1 MITQFPSKEYDIS
14 LLISKSRL
22 PEDYVAYCK
31 KAFARS
37 LPNNVIIEEYNNIV
51 SAMIDNRELRFTIV
65 DVSQDACFR
74 TPAANAF
81 TAYNNRADQYMYGCT
96 DAVIYEIRALED
108 DNMVNL
114 PQAFKTSTINKCTVV
129 PYADN
134 QGYAPGK
141 HSLLK
146 VGSNIQQSV
155 ESVMQWF
162 SYGDI

>member
-14 LLISKSRL
+14 RLISKSRL

-37 LPNNVIIEEYNNIV
+37 LPNNVIIEESNNVV

-65 DVSQDACFR
+65 DVDKDACSR

>member
-14 LLISKSRL
+14 RLISKSRL

-37 LPNNVIIEEYNNIV
+37 LPNNVIIEESNNIV

-65 DVSQDACFR
+65 DVSQEACFR

-81 TAYNNRADQYMYGCT
+81 TAYNNRADQYMHGCT

-129 PYADN
+129 PYADS

>member
-14 LLISKSRL
+14 RLISKSRL
-22 PEDYVAYCK
+22 PEDYIAYCK

-37 LPNNVIIEEYNNIV
+37 LPNNVIIEESNNVV

-155 ESVMQWF
+155 ESVVQWL

>member
-14 LLISKSRL
+14 RLISKSRL

-37 LPNNVIIEEYNNIV
+37 LPNNVIIEESNNVV

-65 DVSQDACFR
+65 DVSKDACSR

-81 TAYNNRADQYMYGCT
+81 TTYNNRADQYMHGCT

>member
-14 LLISKSRL
+14 RLISKSRL

-31 KAFARS
+31 KAFAMS
-37 LPNNVIIEEYNNIV
+37 LPNNVIIEESNNVV

-155 ESVMQWF
+155 ESVVQWF

>member
-14 LLISKSRL
+14 RLISKSRL
-22 PEDYVAYCK
+22 PEDYIAYCK

-37 LPNNVIIEEYNNIV
+37 LPNNVIIEESNNVV

-81 TAYNNRADQYMYGCT
+81 TAYGNRADQYMYGCT

-141 HSLLK
+141 HSLLN

>member
-1 MITQFPSKEYDIS
+1 MITQFTSKEYDIS
-14 LLISKSRL
+14 RLISKSRL

-37 LPNNVIIEEYNNIV
+37 LPNNVIIEESNNVV

-65 DVSQDACFR
+65 DVSKDACYR

-129 PYADN
+129 PYADD

-155 ESVMQWF
+155 ESVVQWF

>member
-14 LLISKSRL
+14 RLISKSRL

-37 LPNNVIIEEYNNIV
+37 LPNNVIIEESNNVV

-65 DVSQDACFR
+65 DVSKDACFR

-81 TAYNNRADQYMYGCT
+81 TVYNNRADQYMHGCT

-108 DNMVNL
+108 DNIVNL

>member
-14 LLISKSRL
+14 RLISKSRL
-22 PEDYVAYCK
+22 PEDYIAYCK

-37 LPNNVIIEEYNNIV
+37 LPNNVIIEESNNVV

-108 DNMVNL
+108 DNMVIL

-155 ESVMQWF
+155 ESVVQWL

>member
-1 MITQFPSKEYDIS
+1 MITQFTSKEYDIS
-14 LLISKSRL
+14 RLISKSRL

-37 LPNNVIIEEYNNIV
+37 LPNNVIIEESNNVV

-65 DVSQDACFR
+65 DVSKDACYR

-81 TAYNNRADQYMYGCT
+81 TAYNNRADQYMHGCT

-129 PYADN
+129 PYADD

>member
-14 LLISKSRL
+14 RLISKSRL

-37 LPNNVIIEEYNNIV
+37 LPNNVIIEESNNVV

-65 DVSQDACFR
+65 DVSKDACSS

-81 TAYNNRADQYMYGCT
+81 TTYNNRADQYMYGCT

-108 DNMVNL
+108 DNIVSL
-114 PQAFKTSTINKCTVV
+114 PQVFKTSTINKCTVV

>member
-14 LLISKSRL
+14 RLISKSRL

-31 KAFARS
+31 KAFVRS
-37 LPNNVIIEEYNNIV
+37 LPNNVIIEESNNVV

-65 DVSQDACFR
+65 DVDKDACYR

-81 TAYNNRADQYMYGCT
+81 TTYNNRADQYMYGCT

-155 ESVMQWF
+155 ESVVQWF

>member
-14 LLISKSRL
+14 RLISKSHL

-37 LPNNVIIEEYNNIV
+37 LPNNVIIEESNNVV

-65 DVSQDACFR
+65 DVDKDACYR

-81 TAYNNRADQYMYGCT
+81 TTYNNRADQYMYGCT

-134 QGYAPGK
+134 QGYTPGK

>member
-1 MITQFPSKEYDIS
+1 MITQFPSKEYDIQR
-14 LLISKSRL
+14 LISKSRL
-22 PEDYVAYCK
+22 PEDYIAYCK

-37 LPNNVIIEEYNNIV
+37 LPNNVIIEESNNVV

-65 DVSQDACFR
+65 DVDKDACSR

>member
-1 MITQFPSKEYDIS
+1 MIAQFHSKEYDIS

-22 PEDYVAYCK
+22 PEDYIVYCK

-37 LPNNVIIEEYNNIV
+37 LPNNAIIEEFNNVV
-51 SAMIDNRELRFTIV
+51 SARIDNRELRFTIV
-65 DVSQDACFR
+65 DVNKDACFS

-81 TAYNNRADQYMYGCT
+81 TTYDNRADQYMYGCT
-96 DAVIYEIRALED
+96 DAIIYEIRALED
-108 DNMVNL
+108 DNIVSL
-114 PQAFKTSTINKCTVV
+114 PQALKTSTINKCTVV
-129 PYADN
+129 TYADN

-141 HSLLK
+141 HSLLN

-162 SYGDI
+162 S

>member
-14 LLISKSRL
+14 WLISKSRL
-22 PEDYVAYCK
+22 PEDYIAYCK

-37 LPNNVIIEEYNNIV
+37 LPNNVIIEESNNVV

-129 PYADN
+129 PYADS

-155 ESVMQWF
+155 ESVVQWF

>member
-14 LLISKSRL
+14 CLISKSRL
-22 PEDYVAYCK
+22 PEDYIAYCK

-37 LPNNVIIEEYNNIV
+37 LPNNVIIEESNNIV

-65 DVSQDACFR
+65 DVSQEACFR

-81 TAYNNRADQYMYGCT
+81 TAYNNRADQYMHGCT

-129 PYADN
+129 PYADS

>member
-14 LLISKSRL
+14 RLISKSRL
-22 PEDYVAYCK
+22 PEDYIAYCK

-37 LPNNVIIEEYNNIV
+37 LPNNVTIEESNNVV

-65 DVSQDACFR
+65 DVSKDDCFR

-81 TAYNNRADQYMYGCT
+81 TTYNNRADQYMYGCT

-114 PQAFKTSTINKCTVV
+114 PQSFKTSTINKCTVV
-129 PYADN
+129 TYADN

-141 HSLLK
+141 HSLLN

-155 ESVMQWF
+155 ESVVQWF
-162 SYGDI
+162 SYGNI

>member
-14 LLISKSRL
+14 RLISKSRL
-22 PEDYVAYCK
+22 PEDYIAYCK

-37 LPNNVIIEEYNNIV
+37 LPSNVIIEESNNVV
-51 SAMIDNRELRFTIV
+51 SAMIDNRELRFTII
-65 DVSQDACFR
+65 DVSQDACSR

-81 TAYNNRADQYMYGCT
+81 TTYNNRADQYMYGCT

>member
-1 MITQFPSKEYDIS
+1 MITQFTSKEYDIS
-14 LLISKSRL
+14 RLISKSRL
-22 PEDYVAYCK
+22 PDDYIAYCK

-37 LPNNVIIEEYNNIV
+37 LPNNVIIEESNNIV

-65 DVSQDACFR
+65 DVSKDACFR

>member
-14 LLISKSRL
+14 RLISKSRL
-22 PEDYVAYCK
+22 PEDYIAYCK

-37 LPNNVIIEEYNNIV
+37 LPNNVIIEESNNIV

-141 HSLLK
+141 HSLFK

-155 ESVMQWF
+155 ESVVQWF

>member
-14 LLISKSRL
+14 RLISKSRL

-37 LPNNVIIEEYNNIV
+37 LPNNVIIEESNNVV

-65 DVSQDACFR
+65 DVSKDACYR

-81 TAYNNRADQYMYGCT
+81 TAYNNRTDQYMYGCT

-108 DNMVNL
+108 DNIVNL

>member
-14 LLISKSRL
+14 RLISKSRL

-37 LPNNVIIEEYNNIV
+37 LPNNVIIEESNNVV

-65 DVSQDACFR
+65 DVSKDACSR

-81 TAYNNRADQYMYGCT
+81 TTYNNRADQYMYGCT

-129 PYADN
+129 PYADD

>member
-1 MITQFPSKEYDIS
+1 MITQFTSKEYDIS
-14 LLISKSRL
+14 RLISKSRL

-37 LPNNVIIEEYNNIV
+37 LPNNVIIEESNNVV

-65 DVSQDACFR
+65 DVSKDACSR
-74 TPAANAF
+74 TPTANAF
-81 TAYNNRADQYMYGCT
+81 TTYNNRADQYMYGCT